1 MKKLQ
6 PKPRGKRAAVSL
18 RPRTTTADRVGPM
31 PKLKRTDEEKKQARG
46 DGPEFVEALDRGL
59 RVIQAFSREGRPM
72 TLSKA
77 AELTGLARATVRR
90 ILLTLKASGF
100 VHGDDRLFSL
110 TPRVLLLASSYLASN
125 QINSVM
131 QPLMDMA
138 ASEAHEVCSLAVLDG
153 DQVVFIARATPARMF
168 STGLEIGY
176 RLPAFCTS
184 VGRVLL
190 SRIPDDQLR
199 HTIER
204 MTLTALTPQ
213 TSTDREALIAAIS
226 AVRSDGYS
234 LVDGEAE
241 SGFRS
246 ISVPIRRYDG
256 GIVAAA
262 NIGGHVD
269 RISVDE
275 MKERFLPLL
284 NRLSATVQPLLV

>member
-1 MKKLQ
+1 
-6 PKPRGKRAAVSL
+6 
-18 RPRTTTADRVGPM
+18 M

-125 QINSVM
+125 QLNSVM

-190 SRIPDDQLR
+190 SRMPDDQLR

-204 MTLTALTPQ
+204 MTLTAPTPQ

-241 SGFRS
+241 PGFRS

-284 NRLSATVQPLLV
+284 NKLSATVQPLLV

>member
-1 MKKLQ
+1 
-6 PKPRGKRAAVSL
+6 
-18 RPRTTTADRVGPM
+18 
-31 PKLKRTDEEKKQARG
+31 
-46 DGPEFVEALDRGL
+46 
-59 RVIQAFSREGRPM
+59 M

-90 ILLTLKASGF
+90 ILLTLKASGL

-125 QINSVM
+125 QINTVI
-131 QPLMDMA
+131 QPLLDIA
-138 ASEAHEVCSLAVLDG
+138 ATEAHEVCSLAVLDG
-153 DQVVFIARATPARMF
+153 EQVVFIARATPTRMF
-168 STGLEIGY
+168 SAGLEIGY

-190 SRIPDDQLR
+190 SRMPDDQLR
-199 HTIER
+199 QAIER
-204 MTLTALTPQ
+204 MTLAPMTPQ
-213 TSTDREALIAAIS
+213 TITDKEALIEAIS
-226 AVRSDGYS
+226 TVRGDGYS

-241 SGFRS
+241 QGFRS

-256 GIVAAA
+256 GIIAAA

-269 RISVDE
+269 RITVDE

-284 NRLSATVQPLLV
+284 KQLAATAQPLLV

>member
-1 MKKLQ
+1 
-6 PKPRGKRAAVSL
+6 
-18 RPRTTTADRVGPM
+18 M

-90 ILLTLKASGF
+90 ILLTLKASGL
-100 VHGDDRLFSL
+100 VHGDDRLSSL

-125 QINSVM
+125 QINTVM
-131 QPLMDMA
+131 QPLMDATA
-138 ASEAHEVCSLAVLDG
+138 AEAREVCSLAVLDG
-153 DQVVFIARATPARMF
+153 DEVVFIARATATRMF

-176 RLPAFCTS
+176 RLPAHCTS
-184 VGRVLL
+184 VGRALL
-190 SRIPDDQLR
+190 SRLPDDQLR
-199 HTIER
+199 QTIER
-204 MTLTALTPQ
+204 TELKAMTPQ
-213 TSTDREALIAAIS
+213 TTTDKEALIAAID
-226 AVRSDGYS
+226 AVRSEGYS
-234 LVDGEAE
+234 VVDGEAE
-241 SGFRS
+241 HGFRS

-269 RISVDE
+269 RITVDE

-284 NRLSATVQPLLV
+284 QQLATTAQPLLV

>member
-1 MKKLQ
+1 
-6 PKPRGKRAAVSL
+6 
-18 RPRTTTADRVGPM
+18 M

-125 QINSVM
+125 QVNSVM
-131 QPLMDMA
+131 QPLMDSTA
-138 ASEAHEVCSLAVLDG
+138 GEAREVCSLAVLDG

-190 SRIPDDQLR
+190 SRMPDDQLR
-199 HTIER
+199 QAVER
-204 MTLTALTPQ
+204 MTLTEMTPQ
-213 TSTDREALIAAIS
+213 TITDKDALIAS
-226 AVRSDGYS
+226 VTAVRDDGYS

-241 SGFRS
+241 EGFRS

-256 GIVAAA
+256 GIIAAA

-269 RISVDE
+269 RIGVDE

-284 NRLSATVQPLLV
+284 KKLAATAQPLLV

>member
-1 MKKLQ
+1 
-6 PKPRGKRAAVSL
+6 
-18 RPRTTTADRVGPM
+18 M
-31 PKLKRTDEEKKQARG
+31 PKLKRTEEEKKQARG

-100 VHGDDRLFSL
+100 VNGDDRLFSL
-110 TPRVLLLASSYLASN
+110 TPRVLLLASSYLGSN
-125 QINSVM
+125 QLNTVM
-131 QPLMDMA
+131 QPLMDA
-138 ASEAHEVCSLAVLDG
+138 AAAEAREVCSLAILDG
-153 DQVVFIARATPARMF
+153 EEVVFIARSSPTRMF

-184 VGRVLL
+184 VGRALL
-190 SRIPDDQLR
+190 SRMPDDQLR
-199 HTIER
+199 QAIER
-204 MTLTALTPQ
+204 MTLTAMTPQ
-213 TSTDREALIAAIS
+213 TTTDKEALIASIT
-226 AVRSDGYS
+226 AVRDDGYS
-234 LVDGEAE
+234 VVDSEAE
-241 SGFRS
+241 EGFRS

-269 RISVDE
+269 RITLDE
-275 MKERFLPLL
+275 MTQRFLPLL
-284 NRLSATVQPLLV
+284 KKLSTTVRPLLV

>member
-1 MKKLQ
+1 
-6 PKPRGKRAAVSL
+6 
-18 RPRTTTADRVGPM
+18 M

-59 RVIQAFSREGRPM
+59 RVIQAFSRERRPM

-125 QINSVM
+125 QINTVM
-131 QPLMDMA
+131 QPLMDVT
-138 ASEAHEVCSLAVLDG
+138 ASEAREVCSLAVLDG
-153 DQVVFIARATPARMF
+153 DQVVFIARATPTRMF
-168 STGLEIGY
+168 SAGLEIGH
-176 RLPAFCTS
+176 RLPAYCTS
-184 VGRVLL
+184 VGRALL
-190 SRIPDDQLR
+190 SRLPDDQLR
-199 HTIER
+199 EAIEH
-204 MTLTALTPQ
+204 MPLTPMTPQ
-213 TSTDREALIAAIS
+213 TITDKEAVIAAIA
-226 AVRSDGYS
+226 AVRGDGYS

-241 SGFRS
+241 QGFRS

-256 GIVAAA
+256 SIVAAA

-269 RISVDE
+269 RITVDE

-284 NRLSATVQPLLV
+284 KQLAATVQPLLV

>member
-1 MKKLQ
+1 
-6 PKPRGKRAAVSL
+6 
-18 RPRTTTADRVGPM
+18 M
-31 PKLKRTDEEKKQARG
+31 PKLKRTDEEKKLARG
-46 DGPEFVEALDRGL
+46 DGPEFVEAFDRGL

-131 QPLMDMA
+131 QPLMDLA
-138 ASEAHEVCSLAVLDG
+138 AAEAREVCSLAVLDG
-153 DQVVFIARATPARMF
+153 DDVVFIARASATRMF
-168 STGLEIGY
+168 STGLEIGH

-190 SRIPDDQLR
+190 SRLPDDQLR
-199 HTIER
+199 MAIER
-204 MTLTALTPQ
+204 MSLRATTPQ
-213 TSTDREALIAAIS
+213 TITDKETLIASII
-226 AVRSDGYS
+226 AVRSDGYA
-234 LVDGEAE
+234 LVDSEAE
-241 SGFRS
+241 PSFRS
-246 ISVPIRRYDG
+246 IAVPIRRYDG
-256 GIVAAA
+256 GIVAAV

-269 RISVDE
+269 RITTDE

-284 NRLSATVQPLLV
+284 TKLSATVQPLLF

>member
-1 MKKLQ
+1 
-6 PKPRGKRAAVSL
+6 
-18 RPRTTTADRVGPM
+18 M

-90 ILLTLKASGF
+90 ILLTLKASGL

-131 QPLMDMA
+131 QPLMDA
-138 ASEAHEVCSLAVLDG
+138 TATEAREVCSLAVLDG
-153 DQVVFIARATPARMF
+153 DEVVFIARATPTRMF

-184 VGRVLL
+184 VGRALL
-190 SRIPDDQLR
+190 SRMPDDQLGEA
-199 HTIER
+199 IAR
-204 MTLTALTPQ
+204 MSVTAM
-213 TSTDREALIAAIS
+213 TSTTVTDKQALLETIIAA
-226 AVRSDGYS
+226 RSDGYS

-241 SGFRS
+241 HGFRS

-269 RISVDE
+269 RIGVDE

-284 NRLSATVQPLLV
+284 QKLAATVQPLLV

>member
-1 MKKLQ
+1 
-6 PKPRGKRAAVSL
+6 
-18 RPRTTTADRVGPM
+18 M

-125 QINSVM
+125 QINTVV
-131 QPLMDMA
+131 QPSMDVA
-138 ASEAHEVCSLAVLDG
+138 ATAAHEVCSLAVLDG
-153 DQVVFIARATPARMF
+153 EQVVFIARATPTRMF
-168 STGLEIGY
+168 SAGIEIGH
-176 RLPAFCTS
+176 RLPAYCTS
-184 VGRVLL
+184 VGRALL
-190 SRIPDDQLR
+190 SRMQDDQLR
-199 HTIER
+199 QAIER
-204 MTLTALTPQ
+204 MTLAPMTPQ
-213 TSTDREALIAAIS
+213 TITDQEALIESIV

-241 SGFRS
+241 HGFRS

-256 GIVAAA
+256 AIVAAA

-269 RISVDE
+269 RITVDE

-284 NRLSATVQPLLV
+284 KQLAATVQPLLV

>member
-1 MKKLQ
+1 
-6 PKPRGKRAAVSL
+6 
-18 RPRTTTADRVGPM
+18 M
-31 PKLKRTDEEKKQARG
+31 PKLKRTEEEKKQARG

-100 VHGDDRLFSL
+100 VNGDDRLFSL

-125 QINSVM
+125 QLNTVM
-131 QPLMDMA
+131 QPLMDA
-138 ASEAHEVCSLAVLDG
+138 AAAEAREVCSLAILDG
-153 DQVVFIARATPARMF
+153 DEVVFIARSSPTRMF

-184 VGRVLL
+184 VGRALL
-190 SRIPDDQLR
+190 SRMPDDQLR
-199 HTIER
+199 QAIER
-204 MTLTALTPQ
+204 MTLTAMTPQ
-213 TSTDREALIAAIS
+213 TTTDKEALIAAIT
-226 AVRSDGYS
+226 AVRNDGYS
-234 LVDGEAE
+234 VVDSEAE
-241 SGFRS
+241 AGFRS

-269 RISVDE
+269 RITLDE
-275 MKERFLPLL
+275 MMQRFLPLL
-284 NRLSATVQPLLV
+284 RKLSTTVRPLLV

>member
-1 MKKLQ
+1 
-6 PKPRGKRAAVSL
+6 
-18 RPRTTTADRVGPM
+18 M

-46 DGPEFVEALDRGL
+46 DGPEFVEAFDRGL

-100 VHGDDRLFSL
+100 VRGDDRLFSL

-125 QINSVM
+125 QVNSVM
-131 QPLMDMA
+131 QPLMDLVA
-138 ASEAHEVCSLAVLDG
+138 AEAREVCSLAVLDG
-153 DQVVFIARATPARMF
+153 DDVVFIARASATRMF
-168 STGLEIGY
+168 STGLEIGH

-190 SRIPDDQLR
+190 SRLSDDQLR
-199 HTIER
+199 LAIER
-204 MTLTALTPQ
+204 MSLQATTPH
-213 TSTDREALIAAIS
+213 TITDKDALIASIIA
-226 AVRSDGYS
+226 ARTDGYA
-234 LVDGEAE
+234 LVDSEAE
-241 SGFRS
+241 PGFRS
-246 ISVPIRRYDG
+246 IAVPIRRYDG
-256 GIVAAA
+256 GIVAAV

-269 RISVDE
+269 RITPDE

-284 NRLSATVQPLLV
+284 NKLSATVQPLLV

>member
-1 MKKLQ
+1 
-6 PKPRGKRAAVSL
+6 
-18 RPRTTTADRVGPM
+18 M

-90 ILLTLKASGF
+90 ILLTLKASGL

-110 TPRVLLLASSYLASN
+110 TPRVLLLASSYLSSN
-125 QINSVM
+125 QLNTVM
-131 QPLMDMA
+131 QPLMDATA
-138 ASEAHEVCSLAVLDG
+138 AEAREVCSLAILDG
-153 DQVVFIARATPARMF
+153 EDVVFIGRASPTRMF

-184 VGRVLL
+184 VGRALL
-190 SRIPDDQLR
+190 SRMPDEQLR
-199 HTIER
+199 QTIEH
-204 MTLTALTPQ
+204 MTLNAMTPQ
-213 TSTDREALIAAIS
+213 TVTDKEALIASVVA
-226 AVRSDGYS
+226 ARNDGFS
-234 LVDGEAE
+234 VVDGEAE
-241 SGFRS
+241 AGFRS

-269 RISVDE
+269 RIGVDE

-284 NRLSATVQPLLV
+284 KKLAATVQPLLM

>member
-1 MKKLQ
+1 
-6 PKPRGKRAAVSL
+6 
-18 RPRTTTADRVGPM
+18 M
-31 PKLKRTDEEKKQARG
+31 PKLKRTDEEKKLARG

-100 VHGDDRLFSL
+100 VYGDDRLFSL

-125 QINSVM
+125 QINTVL
-131 QPLMDMA
+131 QPLMDVA
-138 ASEAHEVCSLAVLDG
+138 AAEAREVCSLAVLDG
-153 DQVVFIARATPARMF
+153 DEVVFIARATPTRMF

-176 RLPAFCTS
+176 RLPAFCSS
-184 VGRVLL
+184 VGRALL
-190 SRIPDDQLR
+190 SRMPDDQLR
-199 HTIER
+199 QAVEHIS
-204 MTLTALTPQ
+204 LTAMTPQ
-213 TSTDREALIAAIS
+213 TITDKEALIASII

-241 SGFRS
+241 QGFRS

-269 RISVDE
+269 RIGIDE

-284 NRLSATVQPLLV
+284 KKLAAAVQPLLV